1 MQNATTIERPELNI
15 GLDKIAFIIAK
26 AREFDVTVTP
36 STMEDGSDA
45 DNEGDTAP
53 MGDDV
58 RDPTL
63 DELEGALDALN
74 DDEIVGVIALAW
86 LGRGDFTRED
96 WEDGL
101 ALARER
107 HNDRSAEYLTG
118 IPNLADCLEEGLEQ
132 LGFSCMDVEQ
142 DRP

>member
-1 MQNATTIERPELNI
+1 MQDARTIEPPELNI
-15 GLDKIAFIIAK
+15 GLDKLAFIIAK
-26 AREFDVTVTP
+26 AREFDVAAGP
-36 STMEDGSDA
+36 SIAEDGSDPS
-45 DNEGDTAP
+45 DDGDAA
-53 MGDDV
+53 MLGDDA

-63 DELEGALDALN
+63 DELAGALDALN
-74 DDEIVGVIALAW
+74 DDEIVTLIALAW

-96 WEDGL
+96 WEDTL
-101 ALARER
+101 TLARER